1 MAKQGFSHMFI
12 VMKNWRAIGERKVMP
27 VSSTPTTAN
36 VAVIVTGG
44 VAADVSRFSCHR
56 AADCAVG
63 VCSSA
68 QYGKRQKKD
77 WRHEHADTPRAKKRA
92 RVV

>member
-1 MAKQGFSHMFI
+1 
-12 VMKNWRAIGERKVMP
+12 MKNWRAIGERKVMP
-27 VSSTPTTAN
+27 VSSTILTAN
-36 VAVIVTGG
+36 RAAIVTGG
-44 VAADVSRFSCHR
+44 VAAEASRVCCHR
-56 AADCAVG
+56 ATDCAIG

-68 QYGKRQKKD
+68 QYGKRQYGKRQKKD